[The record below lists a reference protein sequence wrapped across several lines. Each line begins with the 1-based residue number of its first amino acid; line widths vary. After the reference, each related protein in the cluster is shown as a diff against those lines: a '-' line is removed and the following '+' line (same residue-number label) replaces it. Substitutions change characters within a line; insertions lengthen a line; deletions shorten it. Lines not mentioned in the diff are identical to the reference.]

1 MTTCYALIATALQIA
16 SLPLLAASL
25 VLAGLGEANI
35 VTAQSAIADVVC
47 KDERARFFGYI
58 YIAVSLAYIVGPFAG
73 GKLAEP
79 SVVPW
84 FTDATPFWVVFA
96 LLALTTGLTLVGF
109 RETGPPERRQAIG
122 SLAAFTTLAGVVT
135 DRRVRSL
142 YLVNF
147 LLYLAIFGF
156 FRCYPMYL
164 VDEFHLG
171 LSRESELIA
180 WVGVPIVLAN
190 LWLTGALSRR
200 FAMSTLTVWSAVLTG
215 VFMVLVVIP
224 SSQGALWI
232 TLFLTSLALAVC
244 LPSCAT
250 LLSVSVDERDQGRVM
265 GNNQALQVGAES
277 LSGIIGGLLAAVM
290 VKLSLIT
297 LGVVAVVAA
306 AALVLVRGRGDPRG
320 AAPPAR

>member
-1 MTTCYALIATALQIA
+1 MTMRSATLGRAHGPDLHATDFA
-16 SLPLLAASL
+16 SAPARAPVRRDLL
-25 VLAGLGEANI
+25 
-35 VTAQSAIADVVC
+35 
-47 KDERARFFGYI
+47 R
-58 YIAVSLAYIVGPFAG
+58 
-73 GKLAEP
+73 
-79 SVVPW
+79 
-84 FTDATPFWVVFA
+84 
-96 LLALTTGLTLVGF
+96 
-109 RETGPPERRQAIG
+109 
-122 SLAAFTTLAGVVT
+122 
-135 DRRVRSL
+135 
-142 YLVNF
+142 
-147 LLYLAIFGF
+147 LYLAIFGF

-200 FAMSTLTVWSAVLTG
+200 FAMATLTVWSAVLTG

-297 LGVVAVVAA
+297 LGLVAVVAA
-306 AALVLVRGRGDPRG
+306 AALVLVRGLGGPRR
-320 AAPPAR
+320 ATPLAR

>member
-1 MTTCYALIATALQIA
+1 MTTRSVTLGRAHGPTTMPPTP
-16 SLPLLAASL
+16 SLRP
-25 VLAGLGEANI
+25 
-35 VTAQSAIADVVC
+35 
-47 KDERARFFGYI
+47 
-58 YIAVSLAYIVGPFAG
+58 
-73 GKLAEP
+73 
-79 SVVPW
+79 
-84 FTDATPFWVVFA
+84 
-96 LLALTTGLTLVGF
+96 
-109 RETGPPERRQAIG
+109 
-122 SLAAFTTLAGVVT
+122 
-135 DRRVRSL
+135 
-142 YLVNF
+142 
-147 LLYLAIFGF
+147 LYLAIFGF

-200 FAMSTLTVWSAVLTG
+200 FAMPTLTVWSAVLTG

-224 SSQGALWI
+224 SSQGAPWI

-297 LGVVAVVAA
+297 LGVVAIVAA
-306 AALVLVRGRGDPRG
+306 AVLVLVRGLGRPRR
-320 AAPPAR
+320 AAPHAR